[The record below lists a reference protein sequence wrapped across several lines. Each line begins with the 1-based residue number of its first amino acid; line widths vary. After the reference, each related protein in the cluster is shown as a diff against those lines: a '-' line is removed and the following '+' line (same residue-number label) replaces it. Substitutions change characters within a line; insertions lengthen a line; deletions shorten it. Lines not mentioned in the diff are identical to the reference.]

1 MEKLRMGDCKIM
13 KYYSRKRPKRSIEE
27 EEDRLSS
34 LPDAILTDILSRL
47 SIDTAAKTSVLSHHW
62 RRLWTGVTRVD
73 LYVCNQSD
81 STAKIS
87 YILRQLTC
95 RKLRHFGLT
104 LEDLEEGSN
113 PSAICVSELES
124 WFHQVFSRNVENIS
138 VNAEYDVPLLLPAF
152 LFNSQSLV
160 TLSIL
165 GVLKLPKIK
174 DLCVNLPNLNKLTLD
189 ELDNFPLCL
198 ENLIKS
204 CSLLEHLDL
213 VFDLD
218 LSSHVVNII
227 ASNLKSL
234 SISNLSMLNNTRKTR
249 VYIDAPKLAKLKIQ
263 DWSSIY
269 YFLQNPSILVKACI
283 QLENDGGYDGLEL
296 DGEQDYGA
304 LSGPRK
310 EYICQMTKFFGGLS
324 SVSKLE
330 LKLESWTNI
339 LRYFNCLNLPIFSNL
354 TWLQTNC
361 FKDLLISLNYF
372 PNLEHLEVDLWLLDD
387 KMEQRRWCAP
397 DFIPDCLVSKL
408 ETIHISTVG
417 IDDDLRL
424 LAYILSNAIVLK
436 KLLVDFSTVDGAYVE
451 NERDKAYAVWK
462 ECQLCRSLL
471 NLPRSSSTCE
481 VVVSGRLVAASGN
494 AVQGEFLTC
503 QMYLGKYT

>member
-1 MEKLRMGDCKIM
+1 MEKLRIGDCKIM
-13 KYYSRKRPKRSIEE
+13 KYYNSKRPIRSIEE

-34 LPDAILTDILSRL
+34 LPDALLTDILSRL
-47 SIDTAAKTSVLSHHW
+47 SLDSAAATSVLSHRW
-62 RRLWTGVTRVD
+62 RRLWTDVTCVD
-73 LYVCNQSD
+73 LKVYNRSK

-95 RKLRHFGLT
+95 WKLRHFGLT
-104 LEDLEEGSN
+104 LEEDFHS
-113 PSAICVSELES
+113 PVIRVSETTS
-124 WFHQVFSRNVENIS
+124 WFREVCSRNVENIS
-138 VNAEYDVPLLLPAF
+138 VNADYYVSFPLPAF

-160 TLSIL
+160 TLTL
-165 GVLKLPKIK
+165 RGLLELPKIK

-189 ELDNFPLCL
+189 QLDKFPLCL
-198 ENLIKS
+198 ETLIKS
-204 CSLLEHLDL
+204 SSLLEHLDL

-310 EYICQMTKFFGGLS
+310 EYICQMTKFVGGLS

-330 LKLESWTNI
+330 LKLE
-339 LRYFNCLNLPIFSNL
+339 
-354 TWLQTNC
+354 
-361 FKDLLISLNYF
+361 K
-372 PNLEHLEVDLWLLDD
+372 HLEVDLWLLDD

-408 ETIHISTVG
+408 ETIHISGLKG